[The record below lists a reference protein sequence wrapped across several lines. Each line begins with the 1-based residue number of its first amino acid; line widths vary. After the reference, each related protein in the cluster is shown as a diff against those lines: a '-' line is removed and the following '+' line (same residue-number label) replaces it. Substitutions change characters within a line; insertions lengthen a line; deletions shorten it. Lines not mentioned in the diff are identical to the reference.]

1 MRHPMRLLRE
11 ATLVQK
17 AGLAAGV
24 LAFLAIATLDSSL
37 HHDPQFGNR
46 PALAAAAAALM
57 AIWWLTE
64 ALPIYATACVPMV
77 LFPALGI
84 FGGGFGNN
92 LKESWLPYLD
102 PYIFLFAGGMGIA
115 AAMQHWNLH
124 RRIALGIM
132 AAIGT
137 DPRRV
142 LFGCLL
148 ATAFISMWIS
158 NTATAAMMMPIGLAI
173 IAQMETQTGSARLK
187 HFGMAIMLSIAYG
200 ANVGGIGTKIG
211 TAPNA
216 QFAGFADGIGMG
228 VSFLQFLLV
237 GTPFVLMFLPV
248 VFLFL
253 WRIGRCD
260 REAMAGASAGD
271 IVEGE
276 LAKLGFI
283 QRPERIVLAVFL
295 ATAALWIAAK
305 PLTEFLAPF
314 AATLSGGFKLTS
326 AHVEGG
332 IAMAAAIVLFCWF
345 SRGKQVLT
353 VGALKAVPWET
364 LLLLGG
370 GFALAAGTQKSGLS
384 TWAAGQLSAVQGL
397 PPFSQVLVAALATVA
412 ISAVASNT
420 ATIAVMLVVL
430 RDVVTIPELLPTV
443 LFAATISASCDFALP
458 VGTPPNAIVFGS
470 GYVTIP
476 RMARTGVM
484 LDILAA
490 CLAAAWCYLVVPLV
504 L

>member
-1 MRHPMRLLRE
+1 MRFLRE

-17 AGLAAGV
+17 AGLAAGA
-24 LAFLAIATLDSSL
+24 LAFVAIATLDSSL

-64 ALPIYATACVPMV
+64 ALPIHYTACLPLV

-84 FGGGFGNN
+84 FGGSFAEN
-92 LKESWLPYLD
+92 LKQSWLPYLD
-102 PYIFLFAGGMGIA
+102 PYMWLFAGGMGIA

-124 RRIALGIM
+124 RRIALNIM

-142 LFGCLL
+142 LLGCLA

-158 NTATAAMMMPIGLAI
+158 NTATAAMMMPIGLAV
-173 IAQMETQTGSARLK
+173 IAQMETQTGAPRLK
-187 HFGMAIMLSIAYG
+187 HFGMAIMLAIAYG

-211 TAPNA
+211 TAPNS
-216 QFAGFADGIGMG
+216 QFAGFAEKIGIG

-248 VFLFL
+248 VFFFL
-253 WRIGRCD
+253 WRIGRHD
-260 REAMAGASAGD
+260 RQAMGGASAGD
-271 IVEGE
+271 IVAGE
-276 LAKLGFI
+276 LAKLGVI
-283 QRPERIVLAVFL
+283 QRAERIVLTVFL
-295 ATAALWIAAK
+295 ATAALWIAGK
-305 PLTEFLAPF
+305 PLTEFLAPY
-314 AATLSGGFKLTS
+314 ARGFKLTS

-332 IAMAAAIVLFCWF
+332 IAVAAAIVLFCWF
-345 SRGKQVLT
+345 SRGQQVLT
-353 VGALKAVPWET
+353 VGALRQVPWET

-397 PPFSQVLVAALATVA
+397 PPFSQVLVAAVATVT

-443 LFAATISASCDFALP
+443 LFTATIAASCDFALP

-476 RMARTGVM
+476 RMARTGVV
-484 LDILAA
+484 LDLLAAILAA
-490 CLAAAWCYLVVPLV
+490 CWCYLVVPLV